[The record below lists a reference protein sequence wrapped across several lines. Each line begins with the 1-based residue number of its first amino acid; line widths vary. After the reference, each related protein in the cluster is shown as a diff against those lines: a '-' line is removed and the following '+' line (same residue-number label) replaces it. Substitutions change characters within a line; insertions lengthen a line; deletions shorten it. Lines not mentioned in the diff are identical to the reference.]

1 MGGRRVVTVLAP
13 AKINLF
19 LWVTGFDAGYNRHR
33 LVSLLCRIPWYDGV
47 EVEVSGAWSC
57 AFAGPESRGVVVEES
72 TCMRVVE
79 WFRRRVEE
87 RGLGSVAFRVRVWK
101 GIPHGTGLGGASSD
115 GAVLVRVLA
124 EGLSWSLSEGE
135 VQEVLR
141 RVGSDSVFFWKGY
154 SVAVVRGVGT
164 EVEPVAEF
172 RIPSDTHVVL
182 LVPDV
187 RFRTAEMYGLL
198 RARGCY
204 EALPMSVEE
213 LVRLSWEEWRK
224 VWRNTFWSVAVE
236 RLPVLAEWR
245 SILYE
250 LGAWYVNLTGSGS
263 VLFGLFRGRA
273 PLVEIQ
279 RKTGLS
285 WRQIRQFRLRV

>member
-1 MGGRRVVTVLAP
+1 MLTVLAP

-19 LWVTGFDAGYNRHR
+19 LWVTGFDAGCARHR
-33 LVSLLCRIPWYDGV
+33 LVSLLCWIPWYDAV
-47 EVEVSGAWSC
+47 EVELSDRWSC
-57 AFAGPESRGVVVEES
+57 VFLGPERSGIVVEES

-79 WFRRRVEE
+79 WFRSRVE
-87 RGLGSVAFRVRVWK
+87 GVGSGGAICVRVWK

-115 GAVLVRVLA
+115 GAALVRVLVD
-124 EGLSWSLSEGE
+124 GLSWRLSEGE
-135 VQEVLR
+135 VQEVLK

-154 SVAVVRGVGT
+154 SVAVVGGVGT
-164 EVEPVAEF
+164 EVEPVEGF
-172 RIPSDTHVVL
+172 RLPSDTHVVL

-204 EALPMSVEE
+204 EALPMSVGD

-224 VWRNTFWSVAVE
+224 VWRNTFWDIAVE
-236 RLPVLAEWR
+236 RLPVLEKWR
-245 SILYE
+245 AILYE